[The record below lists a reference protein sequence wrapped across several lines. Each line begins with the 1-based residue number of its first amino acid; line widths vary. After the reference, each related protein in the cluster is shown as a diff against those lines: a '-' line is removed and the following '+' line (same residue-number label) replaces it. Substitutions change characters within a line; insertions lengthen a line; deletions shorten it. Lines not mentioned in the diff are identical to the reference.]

1 MAGYCEDFSMSR
13 NARAAYESGEMPWSK
28 WTKGAMLEAARELD
42 QAGDKMP
49 ALEKLTAPA
58 LRCLLLEN
66 SSWHHTSS
74 RYNATNF
81 YRVNED
87 LFTWEPAEF
96 AEAVERAQERAKQDK
111 QEKTETAGETTQKGR
126 FRWLTWA
133 GTRNHPKAVEH
144 VLERAVVTI
153 RGRFYHVKDEKGN
166 DVVRK
171 MVGSNGTEFTPAA

>member
-13 NARAAYESGEMPWSK
+13 NARAAYDGGEMPLSK
-28 WTKGAMLEAARELD
+28 WTKKAMLEAAAELD
-42 QAGDKMP
+42 EQGEKLP
-49 ALEKLTAPA
+49 ALKKLTTAT
-58 LRCLLLEN
+58 LRRLLLEN

-74 RYNATNF
+74 RFNTTQF

-96 AEAVERAQERAKQDK
+96 AEAVERAKRVAHE
-111 QEKTETAGETTQKGR
+111 EKAETAGETTQEGR

-144 VLERAVVTI
+144 VMERAVVTI
-153 RGRFYHVKDEKGN
+153 RGQFYHVKDEKGN

-171 MVGSNGTEFTPAA
+171 KIGSNGTVFTPVG